1 MNYLLFVLPFISA
14 FIGWIILRGCIRL
27 LFHPVL
33 PKKILGFTIQ
43 GIIPSRQKSIAEQA
57 GSFAGSQLVSFDDI
71 ERRIAD
77 PKSLEKIMPVIE
89 EHIDQ
94 FLRVK
99 LGKEMPMI
107 SAFIGDKTINS
118 LKKIFMQELGT
129 LFPQVMKNY
138 AANLKNEIDLEKKI
152 TEKISSISSEQI
164 ETVLRQNLSKEL
176 KYLEWAGLLTGF
188 IIGVIQLLLTLV
200 IS

>member
-1 MNYLLFVLPFISA
+1 MNSLLFALPIISA
-14 FIGWIILRGCIRL
+14 FIGWIILRLFIQL
-27 LFHPVL
+27 LFRPVV
-33 PKKILGFTIQ
+33 PKKILGVTIQ
-43 GIIPSRQKSIAEQA
+43 GIIPSKQKSIAEQA
-57 GSFAGSQLVSFDDI
+57 GSFAATRLVSFDDI

-89 EHIDQ
+89 EHIDK

-138 AANLKNEIDLEKKI
+138 ADNLKNEINLEKKI

-176 KYLEWAGLLTGF
+176 KYLEWAGVLIGF
-188 IIGVIQLLLTLV
+188 TIGIIQLLLTFV